1 MLNQNKFYYISDFF
15 ASDLLGGGEL
25 NDHELLLLLQARDYV
40 VYKKRS
46 HEVTITDIMVNKND
60 NFVIS
65 NFVNLKKEVIHLLID
80 QCNYIIYEHDHKY
93 LRSRNPAIYDNLL
106 APKDQIVFFDFY
118 KNAKGVICQSS
129 FHKEIMHNNLL
140 IDNIISISGN
150 LWSSENLNL
159 IAQYSEKQKHDKAS
173 VMNSRISHKNTADAI
188 KYCRFKKIEYDLIS
202 SNDYKI
208 FLNLLSDNNKF
219 IFFPKTPETLSR
231 VVVEAKMMGMKVITN
246 KLVGAANEDWFV
258 LKGKELVDVMK
269 ERRNTIPDTV
279 IGLFK

>member
-60 NFVIS
+60 NFIIS
-65 NFVNLKKEVIHLLID
+65 NFVNLKKEVIHLLIK

-93 LRSRNPAIYDNLL
+93 LRSRNPANYDNFL

-118 KNAKGVICQSS
+118 KNAKGVVCQSS

-150 LWSSENLNL
+150 LWSSENLDL
-159 IAQYSEKQKHDKAS
+159 IAQYSEKQKQDKAS
-173 VMNSRISHKNTADAI
+173 VMNSKISHKNTADAT
-188 KYCRFKKIEYDLIS
+188 KYCRFKKIEYELIS
-202 SNDYKI
+202 SKDYKT
-208 FLNLLSDNNKF
+208 FLNLLSNNNKF

-231 VVVEAKMMGMKVITN
+231 VVVEAKMMGMKVTTN
-246 KLVGAANEDWFV
+246 KLVGAANEDWFT
-258 LKGKELVDVMK
+258 LKGKELVNLMK